1 MGSFMIKEITV
12 ILYEISYSYLRSTCC
27 NYSNCVGNF
36 STFDHLCR
44 KLAAPF
50 HTVVQKDFKK
60 NDKKC
65 EMCKLCM
72 CRNYYVSRYTSAT
85 YFLRNTS
92 HIHGLLF
99 LLSFLDIFSC

>member
-1 MGSFMIKEITV
+1 MVSFMIKEITV

-27 NYSNCVGNF
+27 NYSNYVGNF

-60 NDKKC
+60 NDKSVKC
-65 EMCKLCM
+65 VNCVCVGTTMFPGTQVLP
-72 CRNYYVSRYTSAT
+72 
-85 YFLRNTS
+85 
-92 HIHGLLF
+92 IHLEEH
-99 LLSFLDIFSC
+99 